1 MTQTAVAYFFYS
13 LGLLFREGMEAMLVV
28 VALAAGTR
36 GAGRIGRAR
45 DVYAGA
51 VAAIFASIL
60 LAWAVNHLITD
71 DASDTLEGVF
81 QLFAAATLFY
91 VSSWM
96 TSKGQADR
104 WMKFISHKLE
114 SAESS
119 TIPGIALGLTAF
131 LAVMRE
137 GAETIVFFQA
147 LTSGATETVERH
159 AVASGIVAAAVAL
172 AASFVVIK
180 RAADRIPM
188 KIFFHATS
196 IMLYALAIVFVGQG
210 VASLQEASVVPATF
224 VNYAPTIPM
233 LGIFPTIQTLGAQ
246 AVLLMLALAYVLV
259 PRGGAR
265 ARSGLRSRRRCG
277 GRSRARLQLGRI
289 GDRIGAA
296 EQNSLHVRTQLLRYH
311 QRAKSHLHALFDLQ
325 DRAHR
330 TLTRMLQR
338 DPQILRAIEQHR
350 KPRLDDS
357 RRIAAV
363 RREVQRQRFVVLRVA
378 EGMKRVLYFSACRL
392 GAILR
397 PGR

>member
-1 MTQTAVAYFFYS
+1 
-13 LGLLFREGMEAMLVV
+13 
-28 VALAAGTR
+28 
-36 GAGRIGRAR
+36 
-45 DVYAGA
+45 
-51 VAAIFASIL
+51 
-60 LAWAVNHLITD
+60 
-71 DASDTLEGVF
+71 
-81 QLFAAATLFY
+81 
-91 VSSWM
+91 M

-159 AVASGIVAAAVAL
+159 AVAAGIVAAAVAL

-188 KIFFHATS
+188 RIFFHATS

-210 VASLQEASVVPATF
+210 VASLQEASRVSATF

-259 PRGGAR
+259 PRGADAR
-265 ARSGLRSRRRCG
+265 R
-277 GRSRARLQLGRI
+277 
-289 GDRIGAA
+289 
-296 EQNSLHVRTQLLRYH
+296 V
-311 QRAKSHLHALFDLQ
+311 
-325 DRAHR
+325 
-330 TLTRMLQR
+330 
-338 DPQILRAIEQHR
+338 
-350 KPRLDDS
+350 
-357 RRIAAV
+357 
-363 RREVQRQRFVVLRVA
+363 RVA
-378 EGMKRVLYFSACRL
+378 EQAAMRRAQG
-392 GAILR
+392 
-397 PGR
+397 

>member
-1 MTQTAVAYFFYS
+1 MSQTAVAYFFYS
-13 LGLLFREGMEAMLVV
+13 LGILFREGMEAMLVV

-36 GAGRIGRAR
+36 GAGRIGRTR

-51 VAAIFASIL
+51 IAAIVASIM

-147 LTSGATETVERH
+147 LNSGATEAVERH
-159 AVASGIVAAAVAL
+159 AVAAGIGAAAVAL
-172 AASFVVIK
+172 ALSFVVIK

-188 KIFFHATS
+188 KMFFHATS

-210 VASLQEASVVPATF
+210 VASLQEASIVPVTF
-224 VNYAPTIPM
+224 VDYAPTIPM
-233 LGIFPTIQTLGAQ
+233 LGLFPTIQTLGAQ
-246 AVLLMLALAYVLV
+246 AVLLMLAAASVFV
-259 PRGGAR
+259 PRSSA
-265 ARSGLRSRRRCG
+265 ARS
-277 GRSRARLQLGRI
+277 
-289 GDRIGAA
+289 
-296 EQNSLHVRTQLLRYH
+296 V
-311 QRAKSHLHALFDLQ
+311 
-325 DRAHR
+325 
-330 TLTRMLQR
+330 
-338 DPQILRAIEQHR
+338 
-350 KPRLDDS
+350 
-357 RRIAAV
+357 
-363 RREVQRQRFVVLRVA
+363 RVA
-378 EGMKRVLYFSACRL
+378 ERAEMRRARQ
-392 GAILR
+392 A
-397 PGR
+397 

>member
-159 AVASGIVAAAVAL
+159 AVAAGIVAAAVAL
-172 AASFVVIK
+172 AASFVLIK
-180 RAADRIPM
+180 RAADRVPM
-188 KIFFHATS
+188 RIFFHATS

-210 VASLQEASVVPATF
+210 VASLQEASRVSATF

-246 AVLLMLALAYVLV
+246 AILLMLALAYVLV
-259 PRGGAR
+259 PRGADAR
-265 ARSGLRSRRRCG
+265 R
-277 GRSRARLQLGRI
+277 
-289 GDRIGAA
+289 
-296 EQNSLHVRTQLLRYH
+296 V
-311 QRAKSHLHALFDLQ
+311 
-325 DRAHR
+325 
-330 TLTRMLQR
+330 
-338 DPQILRAIEQHR
+338 
-350 KPRLDDS
+350 
-357 RRIAAV
+357 
-363 RREVQRQRFVVLRVA
+363 RVA
-378 EGMKRVLYFSACRL
+378 EQAAMRRAQQG
-392 GAILR
+392 
-397 PGR
+397 